1 VLIIKKILG
10 NLRVNISDT
19 ENCRIP
25 IIKCSIKLIVPISF
39 LLIVCSFSGCSNSEQ
54 KRSEEYFIKVGGRG
68 ITASDFNTAFEIAKT
83 AYSYNSVRQPG
94 TLREARLRLIQ
105 QMIEEMLVLE
115 RAKELGIEITKME
128 VEQAAENIKGDYP
141 DTVFQQMLLEYAVPY
156 HTWEKRLET
165 RMLMEKVIA
174 EALGDQIEITPDDLA
189 KYDEERSKDDGLTS
203 EVEEGSKDTD
213 EIALKNLRR
222 KKMEKAYSSWIKE
235 LKKIY
240 PVEINKELWGKIDGL
255 GK

>member
-1 VLIIKKILG
+1 VLIIKKNLG
-10 NLRVNISDT
+10 NLRVNINDT

-25 IIKCSIKLIVPISF
+25 MIRCSIKLIVPISF

-54 KRSEEYFIKVGGRG
+54 KGNEVYFIKVGGRG
-68 ITASDFNTAFEIAKT
+68 ITVSDFNTAFEIAKA

-115 RAKELGIEITKME
+115 RAKELGIEITEME

-141 DTVFQQMLLEYAVPY
+141 DTVFQQMLLEYAVSY

-165 RMLMEKVIA
+165 RLLMEKVIA
-174 EALGDQIEITPDDLA
+174 EALGDQIKITPDDMA
-189 KYDEERSKDDGLTS
+189 KYYEERSKDDGIAS
-203 EVEEGSKDTD
+203 GVEEGAKETD
-213 EIALKNLRR
+213 EIILKNLRR
-222 KKMEKAYSSWIKE
+222 KKMEKAYSSWIEK